1 MGFKDY
7 FRKRGKSKKGFT
19 LVEMVVTVAILA
31 IVSTVTVQ
39 ALFAVRDTFRNSSK
53 ITTNQYTTTQ
63 MERFIRNEFQVASK
77 VDITGT
83 LPTSGTTKKYDEYMM
98 YDATNKK
105 VVFKKVTT
113 DGGAYEDY
121 LSLDGVKTVNI
132 SIFPMAKVTGTPE
145 GDDRYKLTYDIDT
158 EEYQYKGGIVMGN
171 VTYGDAEG
179 IAANLTNKDGKTIT
193 WKDGSS
199 DNGLYITFHSET
211 MTTTPP

>member
-1 MGFKDY
+1 MVIVGFKDY

-39 ALFAVRDTFRNSSK
+39 ALFAVSDTFRNSSK

-83 LPTSGTTKKYDEYMM
+83 LPTSGDKYDEYMM

-113 DGGAYEDY
+113 DGGGAYEDY

-132 SIFPMAKVTGTPE
+132 SIFPMDVGTG
-145 GDDRYKLTYDIDT
+145 GSDRYKLTYEIDT
-158 EEYQYKGGIVMGN
+158 EEYKYSGGIVMGN
-171 VTYGDAEG
+171 VTSGDAEG
-179 IAANLTNKDGKTIT
+179 IAANPTNKNGKTIV
-193 WKDGSS
+193 WEDGSS

-211 MTTTPP
+211 MTPP

>member
-39 ALFAVRDTFRNSSK
+39 ALFAVSDTFRNSSK

-63 MERFIRNEFQVASK
+63 MERFIRNEFQVANN

-83 LPTSGTTKKYDEYMM
+83 LPTSGDKYDEYMM

-113 DGGAYEDY
+113 DGGGAYEDY

-132 SIFPMAKVTGTPE
+132 SILPMDVGTG
-145 GDDRYKLTYDIDT
+145 GSDRYKLTYEIDT

-171 VTYGDAEG
+171 VTSGEDMASYPG
-179 IAANLTNKDGKTIT
+179 GKTIV
-193 WKDGSS
+193 WEDGSS
-199 DNGLYITFHSET
+199 DNGTYITFHSET
-211 MTTTPP
+211 MKTTTSP

>member
-39 ALFAVRDTFRNSSK
+39 ALFAVSDTFRNSSK

-63 MERFIRNEFQVASK
+63 MERFIRNEFQVANN
-77 VDITGT
+77 VDITNT
-83 LPTSGTTKKYDEYMM
+83 LPTSGDKYDEYMM

-113 DGGAYEDY
+113 DGGGAYEDY

-132 SIFPMAKVTGTPE
+132 SILPMDVGTG
-145 GDDRYKLTYDIDT
+145 GSDRYKLTYEIDT

-171 VTYGDAEG
+171 VTSGEDMASYPG
-179 IAANLTNKDGKTIT
+179 GKTIV
-193 WKDGSS
+193 WQDDSPN
-199 DNGLYITFHSET
+199 DNGQYITFHSET
-211 MTTTPP
+211 MKTTTSP